1 MSDDDGP
8 IDTACLAVPVA
19 HARRSRAAAIVSQ
32 GQKLTHLTTSI
43 KQDLQKSVPSMQL
56 PSDVKKELKRV
67 TLHNAVA
74 ALPLQQERR
83 RPTTS
88 LAGSVLHQ
96 RLNLWLE
103 SEAGADWKK
112 QQDARVSEAY
122 Q

>member
-1 MSDDDGP
+1 
-8 IDTACLAVPVA
+8 
-19 HARRSRAAAIVSQ
+19 
-32 GQKLTHLTTSI
+32 
-43 KQDLQKSVPSMQL
+43 MQL

-112 QQDARVSEAY
+112 QRDARVSEAY

>member
-1 MSDDDGP
+1 
-8 IDTACLAVPVA
+8 
-19 HARRSRAAAIVSQ
+19 VSQ

-88 LAGSVLHQ
+88 PALAGSVLHQ

-112 QQDARVSEAY
+112 QRDARVSEAY